1 MKLQNRIRDL
11 FKKDGKGYLIKRES
25 HNLEFKQNFQLGD
38 NLLKYIKT
46 LAGMANNKGGIILF
60 GIQNSPH
67 IPIGMTNN
75 RFTETDPAKIDRN
88 IREYFSQELKW
99 SSFIHKEEDKEFG
112 ILIVNESDEKPVICK
127 KNGSDVLREGAIY
140 YRYRAETKEIEYPE
154 LKKIL
159 DHEKEKERN
168 LWIKH
173 IEKISHIGPKNVHLL
188 DSYTGELFVGN
199 GKILLNE
206 ELLDKL
212 KFVKEGSF
220 TEKEGEGLPTLRLV
234 GDIDGVVDTSI
245 TIKPD
250 VIYPLTTADLQR
262 KLNLNQYE
270 IQAVISKLDIKN
282 KPKYHTAIRSGKQT
296 QVHKYS
302 ENLVDILERMMQKES
317 FLQDCISEYKV
328 KQAEIR
334 ESKKANL
341 DIKKRNKKNIK
352 INDQQRNNSL

>member
-154 LKKIL
+154 LKKFLTMKKKKKEIYGLNIL
-159 DHEKEKERN
+159 K
-168 LWIKH
+168 
-173 IEKISHIGPKNVHLL
+173 
-188 DSYTGELFVGN
+188 
-199 GKILLNE
+199 
-206 ELLDKL
+206 
-212 KFVKEGSF
+212 
-220 TEKEGEGLPTLRLV
+220 
-234 GDIDGVVDTSI
+234 
-245 TIKPD
+245 
-250 VIYPLTTADLQR
+250 
-262 KLNLNQYE
+262 
-270 IQAVISKLDIKN
+270 
-282 KPKYHTAIRSGKQT
+282 KYHI
-296 QVHKYS
+296 
-302 ENLVDILERMMQKES
+302 
-317 FLQDCISEYKV
+317 
-328 KQAEIR
+328 
-334 ESKKANL
+334 
-341 DIKKRNKKNIK
+341 
-352 INDQQRNNSL
+352 